1 MYGLFEEKC
10 AGGCCQTKN
19 CLRPI
24 GQVAQLGIVPQRLPA
39 ITWREERQSDPGY
52 AVLDI
57 NPLTGEQRYPY
68 LRFDDRGVPFSSN
81 PGVWQPDQLDPG
93 IRVRFEQPVKTVNSI
108 AATEI
113 LYWSGVLN
121 STKSNAVNDDFLR
134 VSV

>member
-1 MYGLFEEKC
+1 MQRWGKTMYE
-10 AGGCCQTKN
+10 
-19 CLRPI
+19 
-24 GQVAQLGIVPQRLPA
+24 QLNFLHA
-39 ITWREERQSDPGY
+39 F
-52 AVLDI
+52 LDI

-121 STKSNAVNDDFLR
+121 STKNNAVNDDFLR
-134 VSV
+134 VSA